1 MVNNF
6 IPEWKRIHF
15 PLIVLRNFVLTL
27 NQTHP
32 ATTYGYEQPNPV
44 GHAQVL
50 KKAAAYETNGQVQKR
65 KDKNNSYA
73 RIKTRNG

>member
-6 IPEWKRIHF
+6 VLEWKHIPF
-15 PLIVLRNFVLTL
+15 SLIVLCNFVLTP

-32 ATTYGYEQPNPV
+32 AMTYGYEEPSPA
-44 GHAQVL
+44 GHAQVH
-50 KKAAAYETNGQVQKR
+50 KKATAYGTNGQVRKR